1 MKQGGAMQS
10 LREFGDWLK
19 EGVKFSWGQL
29 AEQGISAV
37 EATADLGEAW
47 QEAGPKIAKL
57 KNLDRLDSF
66 FKLFDAPVAQLAI
79 SSLPF
84 VSLSV
89 GLLRLY
95 WDVTETEPTLESSV
109 ALAAQMA
116 YLESLR
122 GVLERA
128 DQQTVAALETVKL
141 AEVFELPLK
150 KSDDISLTKTQAK
163 KTLTQLRRS
172 ELGEAFDEALAE
184 LLGKAGL
191 IEWQIKVKVLVDQ
204 VAWGTLK
211 YLHGVVAELNDEV
224 EPLAKFLQTDGLRVQ
239 ERFDSIEAYLTDEI
253 EPLPHEQVFDEADPP
268 VTFSALYVPLKVQPL
283 DISGEETSEAPI
295 GIHAWAEKLLE
306 HSEPRKVGFI
316 EGEAG
321 RGKSVF
327 CRMLAAS
334 VRIAL
339 YPAFVPIL
347 IRLRDVR
354 VLANNLTQTLETH
367 LQNLDFV
374 TSDSG

>member
-1 MKQGGAMQS
+1 MQS